1 MSKYCFFILFEAW
14 KTEIFRADKHVS
26 ASLETRHRSNTV
38 TRHRVLGGDKN
49 IDVDVRRFICRGEN
63 HQTAVW
69 VNISP
74 CVRGGWLYFLHK
86 LMNCISTLCHV
97 ALCLECFYTRNNRFG
112 RWCPSDG
119 THLSLPL
126 TLHHWELGASPRY
139 LTFSVC
145 CHFHCRTA
153 EPLMWG
159 HKTLGDDRG
168 GILGQTL
175 SGSMKE
181 DRHLFHIE

>member
-1 MSKYCFFILFEAW
+1 MWHFAW
-14 KTEIFRADKHVS
+14 NVS
-26 ASLETRHRSNTV
+26 ILETTDLV
-38 TRHRVLGGDKN
+38 GDAPLMA
-49 IDVDVRRFICRGEN
+49 R
-63 HQTAVW
+63 T
-69 VNISP
+69 S
-74 CVRGGWLYFLHK
+74 LYLSH
-86 LMNCISTLCHV
+86 CIT
-97 ALCLECFYTRNNRFG
+97 
-112 RWCPSDG
+112 
-119 THLSLPL
+119 
-126 TLHHWELGASPRY
+126 ELGASPRY